1 MAYSGPT
8 VVQAVSVDYSGLAGH
23 TATQSPAFASTH
35 TAGNSILVSIRYF
48 GIATSTGMVI
58 SDLGGNVY
66 TQVFSGGNSAGS
78 KCCVSIWRADNIAAT
93 ASNKVTVTSPT
104 GASFGGFDAF
114 ETTPLGTV
122 DQTGTLTNAVGGSF
136 GPTVTTTA
144 NNELCIGAF
153 ADDGGF
159 TWSVGTNIAW
169 VHVGTGVNEGITE
182 SFGLEIAGSIQA
194 KAQSGGTPKQV
205 GIIATF
211 PVFVP
216 AGPISASIT
225 GTSAVTGAL
234 TATGALAAIILG
246 SASETANLINTGLV
260 SAITGSASVSAN
272 LVNIGL
278 VASISGR
285 ASLTALLKAL
295 GPLNAGI
302 SGQASLS
309 ANLKARADL
318 AATILGRA
326 GVTADI
332 IGFVVDQIRSD
343 ISGRGSVVAF
353 PTIPPAKT
361 YFPPNNPRGRQSPPY
376 VLKEFGVTLSNPAY
390 LATNQNTVQ
399 LFHQTSFVPNVN
411 AGSVLPPRWSTPG
424 TPDNQGYQGRA
435 QAPGELL
442 VAPDNLRLSGKVYT
456 VVAQGMVFI
465 PTSAVNPTFNLVMSQ
480 NYFRFGQAQ
489 VINTLFTLAN
499 PTSLVPGTMNGWTLI
514 ATLAGNGVSTPVIS
528 CAGRL
533 WIGGT
538 QYYGN
543 GFSINPPET
552 TSGKSH
558 PSYRREPIVQL
569 SLGVQFGGQVSGSDM
584 FQAFLG
590 KFQMGYN
597 TNNNS
602 F

>member
-272 LVNIGL
+272 LANVGL
-278 VASISGR
+278 IMSVLGSASVS
-285 ASLTALLKAL
+285 AALKAS
-295 GPLNAGI
+295 GI
-302 SGQASLS
+302 LSSDINGQASL
-309 ANLKARADL
+309 LGDLTARAQIL
-318 AATILGRA
+318 ASILGRA

-332 IGFVVDQIRSD
+332 VGLIVDSIRSNM
-343 ISGRGSVVAF
+343 SGRASLDGFLDGIRAGVR
-353 PTIPPAKT
+353 PPYILKSFGTAVLET
-361 YFPPNNPRGRQSPPY
+361 NLNTLQLFRQST
-376 VLKEFGVTLSNPAY
+376 FI
-390 LATNQNTVQ
+390 
-399 LFHQTSFVPNVN
+399 PNVN
-411 AGSVLPPRWSTPG
+411 AGTVTPPTWSTPG
-424 TPDNQGYQGRA
+424 TPDGFNYQGRV
-435 QAPGELL
+435 QFPGELL
-442 VAPDNLRLSGKVYT
+442 VAPGNGSLSGKIYK
-456 VVAQGMVFI
+456 VVAQGRIFVPI
-465 PTSAVNPTFNLVMSQ
+465 SAVNPSFNLIVNQ
-480 NYFRFGQAQ
+480 NYFAFNTAP
-489 VINTLFTLAN
+489 IADTLF
-499 PTSLVPGTMNGWTLI
+499 SLKAPVLLTPGTTVGFSLI
-514 ATLAGNGVSTPVIS
+514 STLAGNGVHTGALSS
-528 CAGRL
+528 AGILAVDGDAPR
-533 WIGGT
+533 
-538 QYYGN
+538 YGS
-543 GFSINPPET
+543 GFS
-552 TSGKSH
+552 SRLVG
-558 PSYRREPIVQL
+558 REPIIQL
-569 SLGVQFGGQVSGSDM
+569 SLGFQFNGSLDSGDM
-584 FQAFLG
+584 FQVFLN
-590 KFQMGYN
+590 KFEMYN
-597 TNNNS
+597 AQ